1 MSLPL
6 PSSHSRGKE
15 RQFTADT
22 PDSQLVSQM
31 VSAEKKKSR
40 DQLGVEAEGTW
51 GSSVKRSGRASKRRS
66 H

>member
-15 RQFTADT
+15 RQFTADI

-40 DQLGVEAEGTW
+40 DQLGVEAEGHKLL
-51 GSSVKRSGRASKRRS
+51 GIR
-66 H
+66 